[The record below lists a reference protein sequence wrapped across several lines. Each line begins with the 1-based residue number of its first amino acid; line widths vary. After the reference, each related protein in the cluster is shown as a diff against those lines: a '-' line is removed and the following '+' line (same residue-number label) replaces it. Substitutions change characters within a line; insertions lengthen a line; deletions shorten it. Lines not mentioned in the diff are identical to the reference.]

1 MDSCKYEL
9 YNKELRFEESNRCS
23 SLVRKKPSNFLDGSS
38 SKWRDGR
45 DSNSFCNLFIVN
57 IFRKRIFAS
66 CHLVVIVSVL
76 HTQISYSFCVVFC
89 VFCFIESDKNEC
101 EISAFIAVPDF
112 SIMI

>member
-45 DSNSFCNLFIVN
+45 EADLI
-57 IFRKRIFAS
+57 
-66 CHLVVIVSVL
+66 L
-76 HTQISYSFCVVFC
+76 
-89 VFCFIESDKNEC
+89 
-101 EISAFIAVPDF
+101 
-112 SIMI
+112 